1 VTKTIDYAHGS
12 IDPFLAPMA
21 KGTDMH
27 ARRFHRGFRFG
38 ALAVLLVVLTLF
50 SAALAAEPKR
60 GGTLRVSYGNEIANL
75 DFHTAPGYE
84 MMWVAM
90 NVGCSLTN
98 ITPDGKFVGD
108 AAESWTTSTDG
119 LLYTFKLRKN
129 VLFHDGTPVDAAA
142 VKFTIDR
149 MRDPATKSGMRPFY
163 EPVHSV
169 EVVDPLTV
177 QVRLK
182 HPYAFFLHMLSA
194 YRTGMVLLSPAS
206 IQKFTVDDRKQG
218 KPGSI
223 IGCGPF
229 KFVEWVKGSHLLM
242 ERFDKY
248 FQPGLPYLD
257 RVIVRVIKD
266 PVAEMAAFKAGEVD
280 FIASFSPE
288 HVDTMKTQNPKAQIM
303 TGKETTPM
311 LAAMK
316 VTVPKDGKPMSVD
329 RAPHPIFGDLRVRK
343 AIGCYGIDRQEI
355 VKIAFKGQATPWVG
369 MAPPGTLESVNL
381 NNLCPYDQAKA
392 KALLGEAGYGPTKP
406 LTLELMTN
414 TEKSVFNVIA
424 TVIKEQLARIGVT
437 ANIRL
442 VDKVSWMNTTLG
454 DGPWDMYVE
463 DLLSLLTIDSNGY
476 LASAYISDK
485 SSAWSHPR
493 HTDTKVD
500 DYFGRYARELDV
512 PKRKA
517 LAKEFLEYMAENMYW
532 NTISGS
538 PFYMVAQPWMKGYVY
553 NAEFEVHYHKVW
565 LDK

>member
-1 VTKTIDYAHGS
+1 MRPRSFPWPAR
-12 IDPFLAPMA
+12 LAA
-21 KGTDMH
+21 
-27 ARRFHRGFRFG
+27 
-38 ALAVLLVVLTLF
+38 LLVVAW
-50 SAALAAEPKR
+50 SVAVPPAADAQAPKR
-60 GGTLRVSYGNEIANL
+60 GGTLRVSYGNEIAHL

-90 NVGCSLTN
+90 NVGCSLIN

-108 AAESWTTSTDG
+108 AAESWTTSPDG

-142 VKFTIDR
+142 VKFNIDR

-169 EVVDPLTV
+169 ESLDPQTV

-182 HPYAFFLHMLSA
+182 HPYVFFLHMLSA
-194 YRTGMVLLSPAS
+194 YRTGLILLSPAS
-206 IQKFTVDDRKQG
+206 IQKFTVEDRKQG
-218 KPGSI
+218 KAAAI
-223 IGCGPF
+223 VGCGPF
-229 KFVEWVKGSHLLM
+229 KYVEWVKGSHLLM

-248 FQPGLPYLD
+248 FVPGLPYLD
-257 RVIVRVIKD
+257 KVVIRVIKE
-266 PVAEMAAFKAGEVD
+266 PVAEMAAFKNGEVD
-280 FIASFSPE
+280 FIASFSPD
-288 HVDTMKTQNPKAQIM
+288 HVDTMKAQNPKALIL

-316 VTVPKDGKPMSVD
+316 VSIPKDGKPMSAE

-343 AIGCYGIDRQEI
+343 AIGCFGIDRQEI

-369 MAPPGTLESVNL
+369 MAPPGTLESVNV
-381 NNLCPYDQAKA
+381 NHLCPHDQAKA
-392 KALLGEAGYGPTKP
+392 KALLAEAGYGPAKP

-424 TVIKEQLARIGVT
+424 TVIKEQMARLGVT

-442 VDKVSWMNTTLG
+442 VDKVSWMNTTLQ

-463 DLLSLLTIDSNGY
+463 DLLSLITLDSNGY
-476 LASAYISDK
+476 LSNST
-485 SSAWSHPR
+485 STWSHPR
-493 HTDTKVD
+493 HNDKRVD
-500 DYFGRYARELDV
+500 ELYARYAREMDAG
-512 PKRKA
+512 KRKTI
-517 LAKEFLEYMAENMYW
+517 AKEIQEFFVENMYW
-532 NTISGS
+532 NNISGS
-538 PFYMVAQPWMKGYVY
+538 PFYMVAQPWMKGYTY
-553 NAEFEVHYHKVW
+553 NAEFEVHYDKVW

>member
-1 VTKTIDYAHGS
+1 MHS
-12 IDPFLAPMA
+12 RRHWLLAIFA
-21 KGTDMH
+21 I
-27 ARRFHRGFRFG
+27 
-38 ALAVLLVVLTLF
+38 AVLGL
-50 SAALAAEPKR
+50 SLAAPLSADAQKR
-60 GGTLRVSYGNEIANL
+60 GGTLKVSYGNEIAHL

-90 NVGCSLTN
+90 NIGCGLTN

-108 AAESWTTSTDG
+108 AAESWTMSPDG
-119 LLYTFKLRKN
+119 LTYTFKLRKN

-142 VKFTIDR
+142 VKFNIDR
-149 MRDPATKSGMRPFY
+149 LKDPATKSGMRPFY

-169 EVVDPLTV
+169 EVLDPQTV

-182 HPYAFFLHMLSA
+182 HTYAFFLHMISA
-194 YRTGMVLLSPAS
+194 YRTGLILLSPAS
-206 IQKFTVDDRKQG
+206 INKFTEADRKQG
-218 KPGSI
+218 KPGAI

-229 KFVEWVKGSHLLM
+229 KYVEWVKGSHLLM

-248 FQPGLPYLD
+248 FVPGVPYLD
-257 RVIVRVIKD
+257 KVMIRVIKD
-266 PVAEMAAFKAGEVD
+266 PVTEMAAFKNGEVD

-288 HVDTMKTQNPKAQIM
+288 HVDTMKAQNPKAQIM

-311 LAAMK
+311 MAAMK
-316 VTVPKDGKPMSVD
+316 VTVPKDGKPMSPD
-329 RAPHPIFGDLRVRK
+329 RAPHPVFGDLRVRK
-343 AIGCYGIDRQEI
+343 AVGCYGIDRQEI

-369 MAPPGTLESVNL
+369 MAPPGTFESVNV
-381 NNLCPYDQAKA
+381 NYLCPYDQAKA
-392 KALLGEAGYGPTKP
+392 KALLAEAGYGPSKP
-406 LTLELMTN
+406 LTFELMTN

-424 TVIKEQLARIGVT
+424 TVVKEQMGRIGVT

-442 VDKVSWMNTTLG
+442 VDKVSWMNSTLQ
-454 DGPWDMYVE
+454 DGPWDMYIE
-463 DLLSLLTIDSNGY
+463 DLLSLITIDSNGY
-476 LASAYISDK
+476 LSTAYVSTK

-500 DYFGRYARELDV
+500 DYYDRYARELDTT
-512 PKRKA
+512 KRKA
-517 LAKEFLEYMAENMYW
+517 IGKELVEYMANNMYW

-553 NAEFEVHYHKVW
+553 NAEFEVHYDRVW

>member
-1 VTKTIDYAHGS
+1 MRPTHGLS
-12 IDPFLAPMA
+12 CLRSWMLVLLILMVVGSSD
-21 KGTDMH
+21 
-27 ARRFHRGFRFG
+27 
-38 ALAVLLVVLTLF
+38 ALA
-50 SAALAAEPKR
+50 SEPKR
-60 GGTLRVSYGNEIANL
+60 GGTLRVSYGNEVANL

-98 ITPDGKFVGD
+98 IMPDGKFVGD
-108 AAESWTTSTDG
+108 AAESWTVSPDG

-129 VLFHDGTPVDAAA
+129 VLFHDGIPVDAAA
-142 VKFTIDR
+142 VKFNIER
-149 MRDPATKSGMRPFY
+149 IRDPATKSGMRPFY

-169 EVVDPLTV
+169 EVLDPQTV

-182 HPYAFFLHMLSA
+182 QPYAFFLHMLSA
-194 YRTGMVLLSPAS
+194 YRTGLVLLSPAS
-206 IQKFTVDDRKQG
+206 LQKFTEADRKQG
-218 KPGSI
+218 KPGAI

-229 KFVEWVKGSHLLM
+229 KYVEWVKGSHLLM

-248 FQPGLPYLD
+248 FVPGRPYVD
-257 RVIVRVIKD
+257 RVMIRVIKD
-266 PVAEMAAFKAGEVD
+266 PVTEMAAFKAGEID

-288 HVDTMKTQNPKAQIM
+288 HIDTMKAQNPKAQIM

-316 VTVPKDGKPMSVD
+316 ITVPKDGKPMSPE
-329 RAPHPIFGDLRVRK
+329 RAPHPIFGDVRVRK

-369 MAPPGTLESVNL
+369 MAPPGTLESVNV
-381 NNLCPYDQAKA
+381 NSLCPYDPAKA
-392 KALLGEAGYGPTKP
+392 KALLTEAGYGSSKP
-406 LTLELMTN
+406 LTFELMTD

-437 ANIRL
+437 ANIKL
-442 VDKVSWMNTTLG
+442 VDKVSWMNSTLQ

-476 LASAYISDK
+476 LSTAYVSK
-485 SSAWSHPR
+485 SSSAWSHPR

-500 DYFGRYARELDV
+500 DYYARYARELDTT
-512 PKRKA
+512 KRKA
-517 LAKEFLEYMAENMYW
+517 LAKEFLEYMADNMYW

-538 PFYMVAQPWMKGYVY
+538 PFYMVAQPWVKGYTY
-553 NAEFEVHYHKVW
+553 NAEFEVHWDTVW